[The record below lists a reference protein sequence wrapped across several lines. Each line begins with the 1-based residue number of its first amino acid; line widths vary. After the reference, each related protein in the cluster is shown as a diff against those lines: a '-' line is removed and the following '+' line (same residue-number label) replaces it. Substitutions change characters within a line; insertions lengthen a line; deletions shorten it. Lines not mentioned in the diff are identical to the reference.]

1 MIDRFIDP
9 ASLFQ
14 RTDNGTRSM
23 AWMFAVSAVG
33 HLVFFLILIFIPT
46 QLPAK
51 RYTPSVIN
59 VRMVSLP
66 GTDLTARPGSRVVAP
81 KPEKPKES
89 PRPAEVKS
97 DQPKPVQVSK
107 PEPPKAAVTISKT
120 PEKAVT
126 PIPLNPVESLP
137 PDTISVAPKKKTV
150 KKKTSLKKKTFR
162 SAQVI
167 KRAIKRIEK
176 KTEVSR
182 PNTVKEAI
190 DRLRSEV
197 KKTEVDQVKKKADS
211 DDVKETAD
219 GGGIGIQGDGSGIP
233 GQPGAMSRQVLEKI
247 DLYKLEI
254 AYHIEKKWAFPEQF
268 AGGRTDLE
276 AVLVIK
282 ILPNGE
288 IRDIWFE
295 KKSGN
300 SYFDESAEKAVRK
313 SNPLPPLPKEYRRP
327 FYNVGLVFTPS
338 GLRKGRG

>member
-9 ASLFQ
+9 SSLFQ
-14 RTDNGTRSM
+14 RTDNGTRPM
-23 AWMFAVSAVG
+23 VWMFAVSAVG
-33 HLVFFLILIFIPT
+33 HLAFFLILIFIPT

-51 RYTPSVIN
+51 RYMPSVIN

-66 GTDLTARPGSRVVAP
+66 GTDLDARPGTRVVAP
-81 KPEKPKES
+81 KPEKPKE
-89 PRPAEVKS
+89 PRPAEMKP

-107 PEPPKAAVTISKT
+107 PEPKKAEVTIPKT
-120 PEKAVT
+120 PEKAVA
-126 PIPLNPVESLP
+126 PNPLNPVESLP

-162 SAQVI
+162 FAQVI

-197 KKTEVDQVKKKADS
+197 KKTEAMDQVKKKTDS
-211 DDVKETAD
+211 DDEKETT
-219 GGGIGIQGDGSGIP
+219 GEGGIGVQGDGSGIA
-233 GQPGAMSRQVLEKI
+233 GRPGAMGRQVLEKI

-254 AYHIEKKWAFPEQF
+254 AYLIEKKWAFPEQF

>member
-1 MIDRFIDP
+1 M
-9 ASLFQ
+9 
-14 RTDNGTRSM
+14 DNGTRSM

-66 GTDLTARPGSRVVAP
+66 GADLDARPGSRVVAP
-81 KPEKPKES
+81 EPEISKEPPKPVEMKP
-89 PRPAEVKS
+89 

-107 PEPPKAAVTISKT
+107 PEPPKAAVTLPKT

-126 PIPLNPVESLP
+126 PVPLNPVESLP

-150 KKKTSLKKKTFR
+150 KTKTSLKKKTFQ

-167 KRAIKRIEK
+167 KRAVKRIEK
-176 KTEVSR
+176 KNEVSR
-182 PNTVKEAI
+182 PNTVKQAI

-197 KKTEVDQVKKKADS
+197 KKTEVDQVKKKVDS
-211 DDVKETAD
+211 DDEKETAG

-233 GQPGAMSRQVLEKI
+233 GQPGAMSRLVLEKI

-268 AGGRTDLE
+268 AGDRTDLE

-300 SYFDESAEKAVRK
+300 SYFDESALKAVKK